1 MLVRLD
7 ESSKSIE
14 NFVFSKGTFFF
25 LMSLVDNLIEKLE
38 GVPKQLKKML
48 LRQFTVLSILFV
60 LSYYIYSIELALS
73 IVLGFVA
80 VIVGIVISTPLAK
93 LKTKGLSAS
102 SVLVNILKAELVKL
116 GVIILLLWL
125 SFKFYSNLIPF
136 GLMLGLIISAL
147 MSGLAISKLDNR

>member
-1 MLVRLD
+1 
-7 ESSKSIE
+7 
-14 NFVFSKGTFFF
+14 
-25 LMSLVDNLIEKLE
+25 MSLVDNLIEKLE

-48 LRQFTVLSILFV
+48 LRQLIVLSILFV
-60 LSYYIYSIELALS
+60 FSYYIYSIELALS

>member
-1 MLVRLD
+1 
-7 ESSKSIE
+7 
-14 NFVFSKGTFFF
+14 
-25 LMSLVDNLIEKLE
+25 MSLVDNLIEKLE

-48 LRQFTVLSILFV
+48 LRQFIVLSILFV
-60 LSYYIYSIELALS
+60 LTYFIYSIELALS

>member
-1 MLVRLD
+1 MR
-7 ESSKSIE
+7 
-14 NFVFSKGTFFF
+14 
-25 LMSLVDNLIEKLE
+25 LVDNLIEKLE

-48 LRQFTVLSILFV
+48 LRQFIVLSILFV
-60 LSYYIYSIELALS
+60 LSYFIFSIELALS

-80 VIVGIVISTPLAK
+80 VIVGIMISTPLAK

>member
-1 MLVRLD
+1 
-7 ESSKSIE
+7 
-14 NFVFSKGTFFF
+14 
-25 LMSLVDNLIEKLE
+25 MSLVDNLIEKLE

-48 LRQFTVLSILFV
+48 LRQLIVLSLLFV
-60 LSYYIYSIELALS
+60 VSCYIYSIDLALS

-116 GVIILLLWL
+116 GVIILVLWL
-125 SFKFYSNLIPF
+125 SFKYYSNLIPF

>member
-1 MLVRLD
+1 
-7 ESSKSIE
+7 
-14 NFVFSKGTFFF
+14 
-25 LMSLVDNLIEKLE
+25 MSLVDNLIEKLE

-48 LRQFTVLSILFV
+48 LRQFIVLSILFV

-93 LKTKGLSAS
+93 LKVKGLSAS
-102 SVLVNILKAELVKL
+102 SVLVNVLKAELVKL

>member
-1 MLVRLD
+1 
-7 ESSKSIE
+7 
-14 NFVFSKGTFFF
+14 
-25 LMSLVDNLIEKLE
+25 MSWVDKLIEKLE

-48 LRQFTVLSILFV
+48 LRQFIVLSILFV
-60 LSYYIYSIELALS
+60 VSYYIYSIELALS

>member
-1 MLVRLD
+1 
-7 ESSKSIE
+7 
-14 NFVFSKGTFFF
+14 
-25 LMSLVDNLIEKLE
+25 MSLVDNLIEKLE

-48 LRQFTVLSILFV
+48 LRQFIVLSILFV

-125 SFKFYSNLIPF
+125 SFKFYANLIPF

>member
-1 MLVRLD
+1 LLVRLD

-25 LMSLVDNLIEKLE
+25 QMSLVVNLIEKLE

-48 LRQFTVLSILFV
+48 LRQFIVLSILFV

>member
-1 MLVRLD
+1 
-7 ESSKSIE
+7 
-14 NFVFSKGTFFF
+14 
-25 LMSLVDNLIEKLE
+25 MSLVDNLIEKLE

-48 LRQFTVLSILFV
+48 LRQFIVLSILFV
-60 LSYYIYSIELALS
+60 LSYYIYSIELAIS

>member
-1 MLVRLD
+1 
-7 ESSKSIE
+7 
-14 NFVFSKGTFFF
+14 
-25 LMSLVDNLIEKLE
+25 MSLVDNLIEKLE

-48 LRQFTVLSILFV
+48 FRQFIVLNILFV
-60 LSYYIYSIELALS
+60 LSYSIYGIELALS

>member
-1 MLVRLD
+1 
-7 ESSKSIE
+7 
-14 NFVFSKGTFFF
+14 
-25 LMSLVDNLIEKLE
+25 MSLAHNLIEKLE

-48 LRQFTVLSILFV
+48 LRQFIVLSILFV

>member
-1 MLVRLD
+1 
-7 ESSKSIE
+7 
-14 NFVFSKGTFFF
+14 
-25 LMSLVDNLIEKLE
+25 MSLVDNLIEKLE

-48 LRQFTVLSILFV
+48 LRQFIVLSILFV

>member
-1 MLVRLD
+1 
-7 ESSKSIE
+7 
-14 NFVFSKGTFFF
+14 
-25 LMSLVDNLIEKLE
+25 MSLVDNLIEKLE
-38 GVPKQLKKML
+38 SVPKQLKKML
-48 LRQFTVLSILFV
+48 LRQFIVLSILFV

>member
-1 MLVRLD
+1 
-7 ESSKSIE
+7 
-14 NFVFSKGTFFF
+14 
-25 LMSLVDNLIEKLE
+25 MSLVDNLIEKLE

-48 LRQFTVLSILFV
+48 IRQFIVLSILFV

-116 GVIILLLWL
+116 GVVILLLWL

>member
-1 MLVRLD
+1 
-7 ESSKSIE
+7 
-14 NFVFSKGTFFF
+14 
-25 LMSLVDNLIEKLE
+25 MSLVDNLIEKLE

-48 LRQFTVLSILFV
+48 LRQFIVLSVLFV

-102 SVLVNILKAELVKL
+102 SVLVNILKAELIKL

-125 SFKFYSNLIPF
+125 YFKFYSNLIPF

>member
-1 MLVRLD
+1 M
-7 ESSKSIE
+7 
-14 NFVFSKGTFFF
+14 FFF
-25 LMSLVDNLIEKLE
+25 QMSLVVNLIEKLE

-48 LRQFTVLSILFV
+48 LRQFIVLSILFV

>member
-1 MLVRLD
+1 
-7 ESSKSIE
+7 
-14 NFVFSKGTFFF
+14 
-25 LMSLVDNLIEKLE
+25 MSLVDNLIEKLE

-48 LRQFTVLSILFV
+48 LRQFIVLSILFV
-60 LSYYIYSIELALS
+60 LSYYISSIELALS
-73 IVLGFVA
+73 IVLGFFA

-102 SVLVNILKAELVKL
+102 SVLINILKAELVKL

>member
-1 MLVRLD
+1 
-7 ESSKSIE
+7 
-14 NFVFSKGTFFF
+14 
-25 LMSLVDNLIEKLE
+25 MSLVHNLIEKLE

-48 LRQFTVLSILFV
+48 LRQFIVLSILFV

>member
-1 MLVRLD
+1 
-7 ESSKSIE
+7 
-14 NFVFSKGTFFF
+14 
-25 LMSLVDNLIEKLE
+25 MSLVDNLIEKLE

-48 LRQFTVLSILFV
+48 LRQFIVLSILFV

-93 LKTKGLSAS
+93 LKTKGLSSS

-136 GLMLGLIISAL
+136 GLMLGLITSAL

>member
-1 MLVRLD
+1 
-7 ESSKSIE
+7 
-14 NFVFSKGTFFF
+14 
-25 LMSLVDNLIEKLE
+25 MSLVNNLIEKLE

-48 LRQFTVLSILFV
+48 LRQFIVLSILFV

>member
-1 MLVRLD
+1 
-7 ESSKSIE
+7 
-14 NFVFSKGTFFF
+14 
-25 LMSLVDNLIEKLE
+25 MSLVVTLIEKLE

-48 LRQFTVLSILFV
+48 LRQFIVLSILFV

-93 LKTKGLSAS
+93 LKTKGLSSS

>member
-1 MLVRLD
+1 
-7 ESSKSIE
+7 
-14 NFVFSKGTFFF
+14 
-25 LMSLVDNLIEKLE
+25 MSLVDNLIEKLE

-48 LRQFTVLSILFV
+48 LRQFIVLSVLFV
-60 LSYYIYSIELALS
+60 VSYYTYSIELALS

>member
-1 MLVRLD
+1 M
-7 ESSKSIE
+7 
-14 NFVFSKGTFFF
+14 FFY
-25 LMSLVDNLIEKLE
+25 LMSLVDKLIEKLE
-38 GVPKQLKKML
+38 GVPKQLKRML
-48 LRQFTVLSILFV
+48 LRQFIVLSILFV
-60 LSYYIYSIELALS
+60 VSYYIYSIELALS

>member
-1 MLVRLD
+1 
-7 ESSKSIE
+7 
-14 NFVFSKGTFFF
+14 
-25 LMSLVDNLIEKLE
+25 MSLVDNLIEKLE

-48 LRQFTVLSILFV
+48 LRQFIVLSILFV
-60 LSYYIYSIELALS
+60 FSFYIYSIELALS

>member
-1 MLVRLD
+1 
-7 ESSKSIE
+7 
-14 NFVFSKGTFFF
+14 
-25 LMSLVDNLIEKLE
+25 MSLVDNLIEKLE

-48 LRQFTVLSILFV
+48 LRQFIVLSILFV
-60 LSYYIYSIELALS
+60 LSYFIYSIELALS

>member
-1 MLVRLD
+1 
-7 ESSKSIE
+7 
-14 NFVFSKGTFFF
+14 
-25 LMSLVDNLIEKLE
+25 MSLVDNLIEKLE

-48 LRQFTVLSILFV
+48 LRQFIVLGILFV

>member
-1 MLVRLD
+1 
-7 ESSKSIE
+7 
-14 NFVFSKGTFFF
+14 
-25 LMSLVDNLIEKLE
+25 MSLVENLIEKLE

-48 LRQFTVLSILFV
+48 LRQFIVLSILFV

-125 SFKFYSNLIPF
+125 SFKFYSNLLPF

>member
-1 MLVRLD
+1 
-7 ESSKSIE
+7 
-14 NFVFSKGTFFF
+14 
-25 LMSLVDNLIEKLE
+25 MSLVDNLIEKLE

-48 LRQFTVLSILFV
+48 LRQFIVLSILFV

-136 GLMLGLIISAL
+136 GLMLGLITSAL

>member
-1 MLVRLD
+1 
-7 ESSKSIE
+7 
-14 NFVFSKGTFFF
+14 
-25 LMSLVDNLIEKLE
+25 MSLVDNLIEKLE

-48 LRQFTVLSILFV
+48 LRQFIVLSILFV

-80 VIVGIVISTPLAK
+80 VIVGIVISIPLAK

>member
-1 MLVRLD
+1 
-7 ESSKSIE
+7 
-14 NFVFSKGTFFF
+14 
-25 LMSLVDNLIEKLE
+25 MSLVDNLIEKLE

-48 LRQFTVLSILFV
+48 LRQFIVLSILFV
-60 LSYYIYSIELALS
+60 LTYYIHSIELALS